1 MKLHSIVKK
10 LENKS
15 SEDARGI
22 CLKLFK
28 PFGIVEEHYSSGVN
42 LVIRKK
48 GKTKNEIIIAA
59 HYDTFPGC
67 PGANDNF
74 SGIAVLYGIAQE
86 LWKKKLNHTLT
97 LCIFD
102 EEELNCIGSGEYIKQ
117 HGISN
122 TKAMIDLELVGM
134 GDVVGVWPVTK
145 QTRLLSTFENVF
157 HKRKQQYET
166 IGNIPWFWADFTS
179 FRARGLD
186 ESICVT
192 LVEKHD
198 VQLMR
203 TFLSQ
208 NTYVLS
214 IKLALG
220 LIKTPKFFKL
230 YHSAQDTA
238 DNLSEKSLNLAK
250 NVVID
255 AIKALQK

>member
-1 MKLHSIVKK
+1 MKLLNIVKK

-15 SEDARGI
+15 SEDAREI

-28 PFGIVEEHYSSGVN
+28 PFGIVEEHYPSGIN

-48 GKTKNEIIIAA
+48 GKTKNDIIIAA

-74 SGIAVLYGIAQE
+74 SSIAVLYGIAQE
-86 LWKKKLNHTLT
+86 FWKKRLNHTLT

-102 EEELNCIGSGEYIKQ
+102 EEELNCIGSRAYIRQ

-134 GDVVGVWPVTK
+134 GEVVGLWPVTK
-145 QTRLLSTFENVF
+145 QTKILRTFENVM

-166 IGNIPWFWADFTS
+166 ISNIPWFWADFTP
-179 FRARGLD
+179 FREKGLD

-192 LVEKHD
+192 LVQKND

-208 NTYVLS
+208 NTFVLP
-214 IKLALG
+214 IKLTLG
-220 LIKTPKFFKL
+220 LIKVPKFFKL